1 MNLDT
6 VLMCAKMAAAKQ
18 QAGLGYVDS
27 EIQALIDELTP
38 VSEAPVVEEE
48 PSFPPEIP
56 DEAFAAEA
64 APVVEAAP
72 EVVAEVVEEAPE
84 APAAE

>member
-18 QAGLGYVDS
+18 QAGLGYVDP

-38 VSEAPVVEEE
+38 
-48 PSFPPEIP
+48 
-56 DEAFAAEA
+56 AEA
-64 APVVEAAP
+64 APAP
-72 EVVAEVVEEAPE
+72 VEVVAVAAEVVEVVQEA
-84 APAAE
+84 APAEEAEEPKE